1 MGSNG
6 DFPILIDLF
15 LGSSRSCEG
24 AREKIGIGVREP
36 FFFCICFWFGALFY
50 PSWPLWPTD

>member
-36 FFFCICFWFGALFY
+36 FFFRICF
-50 PSWPLWPTD
+50 